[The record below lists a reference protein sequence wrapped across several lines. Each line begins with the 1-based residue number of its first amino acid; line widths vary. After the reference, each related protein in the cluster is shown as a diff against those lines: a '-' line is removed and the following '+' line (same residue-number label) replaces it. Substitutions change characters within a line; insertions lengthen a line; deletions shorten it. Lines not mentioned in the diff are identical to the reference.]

1 MVLLHVGAVFQY
13 DSAIQNIEVEK
24 TKTLDINTKLL
35 ELNNNLLADQGNKL
49 LNNPD
54 NKVDKRTSREVVTA
68 VIANSA
74 QTNKE
79 ITQGLITQLSENKT
93 EKEIKTILPVSYIKS
108 GAMYIVPILIAFLL
122 GVIAL
127 FISKT
132 SHTVI
137 QTEEPSVAP
146 VINDESVVTYRTEPV
161 MENLPTTDG
170 SNETVV
176 SVPDKNEI
184 LGQLR
189 GN

>member
-79 ITQGLITQLSENKT
+79 ITQGLITRLSENKT